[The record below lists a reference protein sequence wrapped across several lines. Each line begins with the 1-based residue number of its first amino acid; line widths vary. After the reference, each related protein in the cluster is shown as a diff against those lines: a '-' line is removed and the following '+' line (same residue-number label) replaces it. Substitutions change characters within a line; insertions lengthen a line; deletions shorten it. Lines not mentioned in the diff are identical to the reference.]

1 MSRRNQNQPFY
12 SDEEAE
18 EVREEIEQDEGPMDQ
33 SEEDGEDLIESAERD
48 YERMDVG
55 LI

>member
-1 MSRRNQNQPFY
+1 MSRRNRNNAF

-33 SEEDGEDLIESAERD
+33 SEEEGEDL
-48 YERMDVG
+48 
-55 LI
+55 L